1 MKAKMTKL
9 CLLFILLCSLPVFYS
24 CSDEADAFYLY
35 EYWEVMFDPEPPI
48 SETSLSITGGTKL
61 GIKGGVAP
69 YTAEIADGQI
79 ATAYVDE
86 NNDIQISSI
95 KLGST
100 SLMVKDADG
109 RIIKIGLK
117 VVNGKQS
124 FSVNS
129 VEARITG
136 IDESLLDEQQ
146 KEKLEAVK
154 KKIKDEAGIQATGG
168 IAFSYDQK
176 SSGKVTIV
184 TSKDNA
190 PKIEGSFSRSTSESG
205 TTFQITIN
213 GKEYDCKFKL
223 PERSDT
229 SKSITTRDLG
239 PIPYWLVEDVTED
252 YKSDVTDLFGINATS
267 LKIER
272 IYIGSF
278 TPLRYVYSSFYKID
292 AAKSTKNCFLSHL
305 SSFSY

>member
-1 MKAKMTKL
+1 MKAKMAKL

-146 KEKLEAVK
+146 KENLEAVI

-278 TPLRYVYSSFYKID
+278 TPLR
-292 AAKSTKNCFLSHL
+292 
-305 SSFSY
+305 

>member
-48 SETSLSITGGTKL
+48 SEASLSITGGTKL

-146 KEKLEAVK
+146 KEKLEAVI
-154 KKIKDEAGIQATGG
+154 KKIKEEAGIQATGG

-184 TSKDNA
+184 TSKDNT

-252 YKSDVTDLFGINATS
+252 YKSDVTDLFGINVTS

-278 TPLRYVYSSFYKID
+278 TPLR
-292 AAKSTKNCFLSHL
+292 
-305 SSFSY
+305 

>member
-35 EYWEVMFDPEPPI
+35 EYWEVMFDLEPPI

-79 ATAYVDE
+79 AIAYVDE

-95 KLGST
+95 KLGNT

-146 KEKLEAVK
+146 KEKLEAVI
-154 KKIKDEAGIQATGG
+154 KKIKDEAGIQATGV

-223 PERSDT
+223 PERPDT

-278 TPLRYVYSSFYKID
+278 TPLR
-292 AAKSTKNCFLSHL
+292 
-305 SSFSY
+305 

>member
-1 MKAKMTKL
+1 MKAKMAKL

-48 SETSLSITGGTKL
+48 SEASLSITGGTKL

-136 IDESLLDEQQ
+136 IDKSLLDEQQ
-146 KEKLEAVK
+146 KEKLEAVI

-184 TSKDNA
+184 TSKDNT

-278 TPLRYVYSSFYKID
+278 TPLR
-292 AAKSTKNCFLSHL
+292 
-305 SSFSY
+305 

>member
-1 MKAKMTKL
+1 MKAKMAKL

-35 EYWEVMFDPEPPI
+35 EYWEVMFDPEPRI

-278 TPLRYVYSSFYKID
+278 TPLR
-292 AAKSTKNCFLSHL
+292 
-305 SSFSY
+305 

>member
-1 MKAKMTKL
+1 MKAKMAKL

-86 NNDIQISSI
+86 NNDIRISSI

-146 KEKLEAVK
+146 KEKLEAVI

-184 TSKDNA
+184 TSKDNT

-223 PERSDT
+223 PERPDT

-278 TPLRYVYSSFYKID
+278 TPLR
-292 AAKSTKNCFLSHL
+292 
-305 SSFSY
+305 

>member
-1 MKAKMTKL
+1 MKAKTTKL

-35 EYWEVMFDPEPPI
+35 EYREVMFDPEPPI

-146 KEKLEAVK
+146 KEKLEAVI

-223 PERSDT
+223 PERPDT

-278 TPLRYVYSSFYKID
+278 TPLR
-292 AAKSTKNCFLSHL
+292 
-305 SSFSY
+305 

>member
-35 EYWEVMFDPEPPI
+35 EYWEVMLDPKPPI
-48 SETSLSITGGTKL
+48 SETSLPITGGTKL
-61 GIKGGVAP
+61 GIKGGIAP

-79 ATAYVDE
+79 ATAYIDE

-146 KEKLEAVK
+146 KEKLEAVI

-239 PIPYWLVEDVTED
+239 PIPYWLVEDVTEN
-252 YKSDVTDLFGINATS
+252 YKSDVIGQFETDATS

-278 TPLRYVYSSFYKID
+278 TPLR
-292 AAKSTKNCFLSHL
+292 
-305 SSFSY
+305 

>member
-146 KEKLEAVK
+146 KEKLEAVI
-154 KKIKDEAGIQATGG
+154 KKIKDEAGIQATGV

-252 YKSDVTDLFGINATS
+252 YKSDVTDLFGINVTS

-278 TPLRYVYSSFYKID
+278 TPLR
-292 AAKSTKNCFLSHL
+292 
-305 SSFSY
+305 

>member
-1 MKAKMTKL
+1 MKAKTTKL

-146 KEKLEAVK
+146 KEKLEAVI

-223 PERSDT
+223 PERPDT

-252 YKSDVTDLFGINATS
+252 YKSDVTDLFGINTTS

-278 TPLRYVYSSFYKID
+278 TPLR
-292 AAKSTKNCFLSHL
+292 
-305 SSFSY
+305 

>member
-1 MKAKMTKL
+1 MKAKTTKL

-24 CSDEADAFYLY
+24 CSNEADDFYLF
-35 EYWEVMFDPEPPI
+35 EYWEVMLNPEPPI

-146 KEKLEAVK
+146 KEKLEAVI

-252 YKSDVTDLFGINATS
+252 YKSDVTGLFEINAIS

-278 TPLRYVYSSFYKID
+278 TPLR
-292 AAKSTKNCFLSHL
+292 
-305 SSFSY
+305 

>member
-35 EYWEVMFDPEPPI
+35 EYWEVMLDPEPPI
-48 SETSLSITGGTKL
+48 SETSLPITGGTKL

-146 KEKLEAVK
+146 KEKLEAVI

-252 YKSDVTDLFGINATS
+252 YKSDVTDLFGINDTS

-278 TPLRYVYSSFYKID
+278 TPLR
-292 AAKSTKNCFLSHL
+292 
-305 SSFSY
+305 

>member
-24 CSDEADAFYLY
+24 CSDEADTFYLY

-79 ATAYVDE
+79 AIAYVDE

-95 KLGST
+95 KLGNT

-146 KEKLEAVK
+146 KEKLEAVI
-154 KKIKDEAGIQATGG
+154 KKIKDEAGIQATGV

-223 PERSDT
+223 PERPDT

-278 TPLRYVYSSFYKID
+278 TPLR
-292 AAKSTKNCFLSHL
+292 
-305 SSFSY
+305 

>member
-1 MKAKMTKL
+1 MKAKMAKL

-24 CSDEADAFYLY
+24 CSDEADDFYLF
-35 EYWEVMFDPEPPI
+35 EYWEVMLNPEPPI

-61 GIKGGVAP
+61 GIKGGIAP

-79 ATAYVDE
+79 ATAYVDK

-95 KLGST
+95 KLGNT

-252 YKSDVTDLFGINATS
+252 YKSDVTALFGINATS

-278 TPLRYVYSSFYKID
+278 TPLR
-292 AAKSTKNCFLSHL
+292 
-305 SSFSY
+305 

>member
-24 CSDEADAFYLY
+24 CSDEADAFYLF

-48 SETSLSITGGTKL
+48 SETSLPITGGTKL

-69 YTAEIADGQI
+69 YTAEVADGQI
-79 ATAYVDE
+79 ATAYIDK

-146 KEKLEAVK
+146 KEKLEAVI

-184 TSKDNA
+184 TSKDNT

-278 TPLRYVYSSFYKID
+278 TPLR
-292 AAKSTKNCFLSHL
+292 
-305 SSFSY
+305 

>member
-1 MKAKMTKL
+1 MKAKMAKL

-35 EYWEVMFDPEPPI
+35 EYWEVMLDPEPPI
-48 SETSLSITGGTKL
+48 SETSLPITGGTKL

-146 KEKLEAVK
+146 KEKLEAVI

-223 PERSDT
+223 PERPDT

-278 TPLRYVYSSFYKID
+278 TPLR
-292 AAKSTKNCFLSHL
+292 
-305 SSFSY
+305 

>member
-24 CSDEADAFYLY
+24 CSDEADDFYLF

-48 SETSLSITGGTKL
+48 SETSLPITGGTKL

-69 YTAEIADGQI
+69 YTAEVADGQI
-79 ATAYVDE
+79 ATAYIDK

-146 KEKLEAVK
+146 KEKLEAVI

-184 TSKDNA
+184 TSKDNT

-205 TTFQITIN
+205 ATFQITIN

-278 TPLRYVYSSFYKID
+278 TPLR
-292 AAKSTKNCFLSHL
+292 
-305 SSFSY
+305 

>member
-48 SETSLSITGGTKL
+48 SEASLSITGGTKL

-136 IDESLLDEQQ
+136 LDESLLDEQQ
-146 KEKLEAVK
+146 KEKLEAVI

-184 TSKDNA
+184 TSKDNT

-252 YKSDVTDLFGINATS
+252 YKSDVTDLFGINVTS

-278 TPLRYVYSSFYKID
+278 TPLR
-292 AAKSTKNCFLSHL
+292 
-305 SSFSY
+305 

>member
-1 MKAKMTKL
+1 MKAKMAKL

-79 ATAYVDE
+79 AIAYVDE
-86 NNDIQISSI
+86 NNDIRISSI

-146 KEKLEAVK
+146 KEKLEAVI

-223 PERSDT
+223 PERPDT

-278 TPLRYVYSSFYKID
+278 TPLR
-292 AAKSTKNCFLSHL
+292 
-305 SSFSY
+305 

>member
-1 MKAKMTKL
+1 MKAKMAKL
-9 CLLFILLCSLPVFYS
+9 CLLFILLCSLPIFYS

-278 TPLRYVYSSFYKID
+278 TPLR
-292 AAKSTKNCFLSHL
+292 
-305 SSFSY
+305 

>member
-48 SETSLSITGGTKL
+48 SETSLPITGGTKL

-146 KEKLEAVK
+146 KEKLEAVI

-184 TSKDNA
+184 TSKDNT

-252 YKSDVTDLFGINATS
+252 YKSDVTDLFGINVTS

-278 TPLRYVYSSFYKID
+278 TPLR
-292 AAKSTKNCFLSHL
+292 
-305 SSFSY
+305 

>member
-1 MKAKMTKL
+1 MKAKMAKL

-48 SETSLSITGGTKL
+48 SEASLSITGGTKL

-146 KEKLEAVK
+146 KEKLEAVI

-184 TSKDNA
+184 TSKDNT

-252 YKSDVTDLFGINATS
+252 YKSDVTDLFGINVTS

-278 TPLRYVYSSFYKID
+278 TPLR
-292 AAKSTKNCFLSHL
+292 
-305 SSFSY
+305 

>member
-35 EYWEVMFDPEPPI
+35 EYGEVMFDPEPPI

-146 KEKLEAVK
+146 KEKLEAVI

-190 PKIEGSFSRSTSESG
+190 PKIEESFSRSTSESG

-278 TPLRYVYSSFYKID
+278 TPLR
-292 AAKSTKNCFLSHL
+292 
-305 SSFSY
+305 

>member
-1 MKAKMTKL
+1 MKAKTTKL

-24 CSDEADAFYLY
+24 CSNEADDFYLF
-35 EYWEVMFDPEPPI
+35 EYWEVMLNPEPPI

-146 KEKLEAVK
+146 KEKLEAVI

-184 TSKDNA
+184 TSKNNT

-223 PERSDT
+223 PERPDT

-278 TPLRYVYSSFYKID
+278 TPLR
-292 AAKSTKNCFLSHL
+292 
-305 SSFSY
+305 

>member
-1 MKAKMTKL
+1 MKAKTTKL

-146 KEKLEAVK
+146 KEKLEAVI

-252 YKSDVTDLFGINATS
+252 YKSDVTDLFGINVTS

-278 TPLRYVYSSFYKID
+278 TPLR
-292 AAKSTKNCFLSHL
+292 
-305 SSFSY
+305 

>member
-48 SETSLSITGGTKL
+48 SETSLPITGGTKL

-79 ATAYVDE
+79 ATAYIDE

-136 IDESLLDEQQ
+136 IDKSLLDEQQ
-146 KEKLEAVK
+146 KEKLEAVI

-184 TSKDNA
+184 TSKDNT

-278 TPLRYVYSSFYKID
+278 TPL
-292 AAKSTKNCFLSHL
+292 H
-305 SSFSY
+305 

>member
-1 MKAKMTKL
+1 MKAKMTKLKL

-35 EYWEVMFDPEPPI
+35 EYWEVMLDPEPPI
-48 SETSLSITGGTKL
+48 SETSLPITGGTKL

-146 KEKLEAVK
+146 KEKLEAVI

-239 PIPYWLVEDVTED
+239 PIPYWLVEDVTEN
-252 YKSDVTDLFGINATS
+252 YKSDVIGQFETDATS

-278 TPLRYVYSSFYKID
+278 TPLR
-292 AAKSTKNCFLSHL
+292 
-305 SSFSY
+305 

>member
-79 ATAYVDE
+79 AIAYVDE

-95 KLGST
+95 KLGNT

-146 KEKLEAVK
+146 KEKLEAVI
-154 KKIKDEAGIQATGG
+154 KKIKEEAGIQATGG

-184 TSKDNA
+184 TSKDNT

-223 PERSDT
+223 PERPDT

-278 TPLRYVYSSFYKID
+278 TPLR
-292 AAKSTKNCFLSHL
+292 
-305 SSFSY
+305 

>member
-1 MKAKMTKL
+1 MKAKTTKL

-86 NNDIQISSI
+86 NNDIRISSI

-146 KEKLEAVK
+146 KEKLEAVI
-154 KKIKDEAGIQATGG
+154 KKIKDEAGIQATGV

-223 PERSDT
+223 PERPDT

-278 TPLRYVYSSFYKID
+278 TPLR
-292 AAKSTKNCFLSHL
+292 
-305 SSFSY
+305 

>member
-79 ATAYVDE
+79 AIAYVDE

-223 PERSDT
+223 PERPDT

-278 TPLRYVYSSFYKID
+278 TPLR
-292 AAKSTKNCFLSHL
+292 
-305 SSFSY
+305 

>member
-1 MKAKMTKL
+1 MKAKMAKL

-146 KEKLEAVK
+146 KEKLEAGK

-278 TPLRYVYSSFYKID
+278 TPLR
-292 AAKSTKNCFLSHL
+292 
-305 SSFSY
+305 

>member
-1 MKAKMTKL
+1 MKAKTTKL

-146 KEKLEAVK
+146 KEKLEAVI

-223 PERSDT
+223 PERPDT

-267 LKIER
+267 LKIEC

-278 TPLRYVYSSFYKID
+278 TPLR
-292 AAKSTKNCFLSHL
+292 
-305 SSFSY
+305 

>member
-1 MKAKMTKL
+1 MKAKMAKL

-86 NNDIQISSI
+86 NNDIRISSI

-136 IDESLLDEQQ
+136 IDESLLNEQQ
-146 KEKLEAVK
+146 KEKLEAVI
-154 KKIKDEAGIQATGG
+154 KKIKEEADIQATGG

-223 PERSDT
+223 PERPDT

-278 TPLRYVYSSFYKID
+278 TPLR
-292 AAKSTKNCFLSHL
+292 
-305 SSFSY
+305 

>member
-1 MKAKMTKL
+1 MKAKMANL
-9 CLLFILLCSLPVFYS
+9 CLLFILLCSHPVFYS

-229 SKSITTRDLG
+229 SKSITTRDLD

-278 TPLRYVYSSFYKID
+278 TPLR
-292 AAKSTKNCFLSHL
+292 
-305 SSFSY
+305 

>member
-1 MKAKMTKL
+1 MKAKMAKL

-117 VVNGKQS
+117 VVNCKQS

-278 TPLRYVYSSFYKID
+278 TPLR
-292 AAKSTKNCFLSHL
+292 
-305 SSFSY
+305 

>member
-1 MKAKMTKL
+1 MKAKTTKL

-24 CSDEADAFYLY
+24 CSDEADDFYLF
-35 EYWEVMFDPEPPI
+35 EYWEVMLDPEPPI

-136 IDESLLDEQQ
+136 IDKSLLDEQQ
-146 KEKLEAVK
+146 KEKLEAVI

-184 TSKDNA
+184 TSKDNT

-239 PIPYWLVEDVTED
+239 PIPYWLVEDVTEN
-252 YKSDVTDLFGINATS
+252 YKSDVIGQFETDATS

-278 TPLRYVYSSFYKID
+278 TPLR
-292 AAKSTKNCFLSHL
+292 
-305 SSFSY
+305 

>member
-146 KEKLEAVK
+146 KEKLEAVI
-154 KKIKDEAGIQATGG
+154 KKIKDEAGIQATGV

-184 TSKDNA
+184 TSKDNT

-223 PERSDT
+223 PERPDT

-278 TPLRYVYSSFYKID
+278 TPLR
-292 AAKSTKNCFLSHL
+292 
-305 SSFSY
+305 

>member
-278 TPLRYVYSSFYKID
+278 TPLR
-292 AAKSTKNCFLSHL
+292 
-305 SSFSY
+305 

>member
-1 MKAKMTKL
+1 MKAKMAKL

-100 SLMVKDADG
+100 SLMVKDADR

-146 KEKLEAVK
+146 KGKLEAVI

-278 TPLRYVYSSFYKID
+278 TPLR
-292 AAKSTKNCFLSHL
+292 
-305 SSFSY
+305 

>member
-1 MKAKMTKL
+1 MKAKMAKL

-61 GIKGGVAP
+61 GIKGGVDP

-146 KEKLEAVK
+146 KGKLEAVI

-213 GKEYDCKFKL
+213 GKEYDCRFKL
-223 PERSDT
+223 PERPDT

-278 TPLRYVYSSFYKID
+278 TPLR
-292 AAKSTKNCFLSHL
+292 
-305 SSFSY
+305 